1 MQGSGTREHRIQE
14 IEAIRR
20 RVARNPWGENERAA
34 KQRIRDDAKRPLGVN
49 LAEGLALS
57 EFLLSFTGTLSYR
70 G

>member
-1 MQGSGTREHRIQE
+1 MQGGGPREQRIEE

-20 RVARNPWGENERAA
+20 RATQDPWGENERAA
-34 KQRIRDDAKRPLGVN
+34 KQRIRDDGKRPLGIN